1 MKKET
6 KVASRLTN
14 EAVEDAIRRA
24 FLGGAALRREDA
36 QKVREV
42 LPLLEEIA
50 RAAVTRKNDPFVLV
64 DACAGK
70 AALGVLAAALI
81 LDAPGVRA
89 GPWQVVAIERVAARR
104 SLALDAASALGV
116 AERVSF
122 IDADVDEE
130 RAWPARPDVVV
141 ALHACGRASD
151 AVIDRAVA
159 AEARRVLLVPCCYA
173 GSPRGHDGAAG
184 EVAAQP
190 LADAWAARLPLP
202 RHGLV
207 GRRFAQAMID
217 AERTLRLEA
226 AGYETEVVEVF
237 APGVSPYNFLW
248 RARRV
253 REPVRMAEARA
264 RLDELRH
271 ASEG

>member
-1 MKKET
+1 MKKEAKAGPGPT
-6 KVASRLTN
+6 AQ
-14 EAVEDAIRRA
+14 AVEDALRRA

-36 QKVREV
+36 QKVKELV
-42 LPLLEEIA
+42 PLLAELA
-50 RAAVTRKNDPFVLV
+50 RAAAVRRNDPFTLV

-70 AALGVLAAALI
+70 SALGVLAAALV
-81 LDAPGVRA
+81 LGPPGERE
-89 GPWQVVAIERVAARR
+89 GPWQVIAIEREGARR
-104 SLALDAASALGV
+104 RLALDAARSLDV

-122 IDADVDEE
+122 VDADVDD
-130 RAWPARPDVVV
+130 ASVWPARPDVVV

-151 AVIDRAVA
+151 IVIDQSIAKD
-159 AEARRVLLVPCCYA
+159 ARRLLVVPCCYA
-173 GSPRGHDGAAG
+173 AGRRGHDGAAAA
-184 EVAAQP
+184 VLAQP

-237 APGVSPYNFLW
+237 PPAVSPYNLLW
-248 RARRV
+248 RARKV
-253 REPVRMAEARA
+253 GEPVRMAEARA
-264 RLDELRH
+264 RLEELWR
-271 ASEG
+271 A